1 MFAKQDPFTQEDK
14 ERAILLSDLRK
25 TKCALDCIYANFDY
39 VTDPDLIDCYIFEI
53 NAVQKLY
60 KFLME
65 RAGILYAET
74 S

>member
-39 VTDPDLIDCYIFEI
+39 VTDPDLIDW
-53 NAVQKLY
+53 
-60 KFLME
+60 
-65 RAGILYAET
+65 
-74 S
+74 